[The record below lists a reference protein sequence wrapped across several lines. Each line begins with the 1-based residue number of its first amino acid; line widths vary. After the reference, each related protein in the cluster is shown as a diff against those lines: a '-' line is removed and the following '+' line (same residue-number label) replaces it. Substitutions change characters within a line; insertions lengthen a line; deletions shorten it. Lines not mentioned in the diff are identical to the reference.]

1 MIKHLLLPFLF
12 LSMFV
17 FSVNAQVE
25 DLLKTGNEK
34 LLSRN
39 FDGAIQD
46 FNKILVTTPGSVDAL
61 CGRAEAKFYLANYA
75 EAMKDAEQAA
85 NVDANCARAYVV
97 MGDVLFSQKDYL
109 KALKAYMDASQLP
122 NPPAQAL
129 VGKAKVMNQI
139 GNPKEA
145 YRLLEEAIQQE
156 PANAEYYY
164 ARGMLNNSKEKY
176 AKALLDY
183 DKAISLKPKFNLFGL
198 YLNRGATYLTL
209 KELDK
214 ALGDFTKATELDP
227 KNASAFH
234 SVGLIHYENG
244 DYEEAITAFLKSTDL
259 NPNNGATFYNLGMA
273 YYKSNYIDNA
283 CLYFHKACQ
292 LQNTNACK
300 MIIMTCNE

>member
-1 MIKHLLLPFLF
+1 MIKQLLPPFLF
-12 LSMFV
+12 LFWFV
-17 FSVNAQVE
+17 FNVNAQVE
-25 DLLKTGNEK
+25 SLKAGNEK
-34 LLSRN
+34 LSNRN
-39 FDGAIQD
+39 FEGAIQD
-46 FNKILVTTPGSVDAL
+46 FNKVLVSTPGNVEAL
-61 CGRAEAKFYLANYA
+61 CGRAEAKIYLTNYA

-85 NVDANCARAYVV
+85 NLDANCARAFVL
-97 MGDVLFSQKDYL
+97 MGDVLFAQKDYL

-122 NPPAQAL
+122 NPPSQAL
-129 VGKAKVMNQI
+129 VGKARVMNQI

-145 YRLLEEAIQQE
+145 YRLLDEAIQLE

-164 ARGMLNNSKEKY
+164 ARGILNNGKEKF
-176 AKALLDY
+176 KIALLDF

-209 KELDK
+209 KQNGK
-214 ALGDFTKATELDP
+214 ALDDFTKATELDP
-227 KNASAFH
+227 RNASAFH
-234 SVGLIHYENG
+234 SLGLIHYEDG
-244 DYEEAITAFLKSTDL
+244 DYEEAITDFLKSTDL

-273 YYKSNYIDNA
+273 YYKANYIDNA